1 MRLSCGMVPGCK
13 VVDHQGRVLAEL
25 TQDEGETFT
34 LAEVTLAAQKPF
46 PQGPQP
52 RSNLPW
58 QAYFVGDILLPALA
72 MPVYRN
78 GLRWLQFREPSL

>member
-34 LAEVTLAAQKPF
+34 LAEVTLAAPKPS